1 MMKYFAPQRGGFT
14 LIEIM
19 IVIGIMALVLVM
31 GMPSIL
37 QTMQKDPLRK
47 AVSDLVDRCEQ
58 ARAGAILDGVPT
70 ELAIRAADGQMT
82 VRRVSTNSVGQAASA
97 GEIASPAAAGA
108 PSAAAGFSSQ
118 LHQDIAVTLLYVNL
132 KDQMGA
138 EESRVR
144 FYPNGTSDEF
154 TIVLESNLGIRKIS
168 LDCVTAIADV
178 QIVR

>member
-1 MMKYFAPQRGGFT
+1 MKHSAPQRGGFT
-14 LIEIM
+14 LVEIM

-31 GMPSIL
+31 GMPSIIH
-37 QTMQKDPLRK
+37 TMQKDPLRK
-47 AVSDLVDRCEQ
+47 AVSDLVDRCNQ
-58 ARAGAILDGVPT
+58 ARALAILDGVPA

-82 VRRVSTNSVGQAASA
+82 VRRLSTNTVELAANEGGFA
-97 GEIASPAAAGA
+97 GPAAAGA
-108 PSAAAGFSSQ
+108 HSAAAGSSSQ

-132 KDQMGA
+132 KDQMEA

-154 TIVLESNLGIRKIS
+154 TIVLESNLGVRKIS

-178 QIVR
+178 QVVR